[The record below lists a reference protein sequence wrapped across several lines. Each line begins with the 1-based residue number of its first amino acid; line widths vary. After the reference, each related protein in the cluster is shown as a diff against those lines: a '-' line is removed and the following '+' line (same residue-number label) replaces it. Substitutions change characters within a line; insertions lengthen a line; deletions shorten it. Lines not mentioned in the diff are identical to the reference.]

1 MIVCHCRVV
10 TAATIRASIEDG
22 ATDVRAVGDACGAG
36 SSCGGCHP
44 AIEEL
49 LADAALG
56 IVAPEALRER
66 QTAAWSAPGVDAV
79 ADVA

>member
-10 TAATIRASIEDG
+10 TASTIRASIEDG
-22 ATDVRAVGDACGAG
+22 ATDVRAVGVACGAG

-56 IVAPEALRER
+56 ITSPDALRER
-66 QTAAWSAPGVDAV
+66 QAGAWSARGVDAV